1 MSEQETWLMVER
13 TLDTQKFG
21 VLATLMGEYPY
32 TGAVTFAAPPDAKY
46 IIFATPK
53 HTRKYTNL
61 KIHPKAS
68 IFVSN
73 AANQVEDILGA
84 IGITAVGDIEE
95 LHHTPGNQHYYDLLC
110 DKHPCLKEFI
120 ASDSTAVFKLK
131 ILKYYVVRDFQRVF
145 EFHIQDKDTN
155 S

>member
-13 TLDTQKFG
+13 TLETQKFS

-46 IIFATPK
+46 IIFATPR
-53 HTRKYTNL
+53 HTRKYVNL
-61 KIHPKAS
+61 KNHPQAS

-73 AANQVEDILGA
+73 AANQVDDILGA
-84 IGITAVGDIEE
+84 IGITAVGDALE
-95 LHHTPGNQHYYDLLC
+95 LHHTPGNQQYYDLLQS
-110 DKHPCLKEFI
+110 KHPYLKEFI
-120 ASDSTAVFKLK
+120 NSDSTAIFILN
-131 ILKYYVVRDFQRVF
+131 ILKYYVVRDFQRVY
-145 EFHIQDKDTN
+145 EFHMQDKE